1 MTFSPTAFTLRAVN
15 DETRHQPLPRGP
27 KYDEQLALQRLEQL
41 RRDIQTARRRRE
53 QAVAEF
59 EAFIAS
65 FREPTVPQRAAAPA
79 PRVEPT
85 PPRPIDLPL
94 PPPEPDA
101 PQPIVEARDAAQSPE
116 SPAVAALPA
125 PDPAPALPEPPPV
138 EASAP
143 WPAITRRR
151 SARRVWKI
159 AVAAG
164 LGAVAVAGFVLLRS
178 GDESSPAAPL
188 AGNSA
193 PASAR
198 PGAEGVAPSRGPGSS
213 APSSPPGLQTM
224 APASAP
230 PAGGLRLE
238 LVARQP
244 VWIRVTVDGRRRM
257 EREVPEGFRV
267 TLDAERAVAIRAGD
281 AGALM
286 VGENGRAP
294 APLGREGQVLTRIFP
309 SPANR

>member
-1 MTFSPTAFTLRAVN
+1 MTFNPTAFTLRAVN

-85 PPRPIDLPL
+85 PIDPQL
-94 PPPEPDA
+94 PPLEPDA
-101 PQPIVEARDAAQSPE
+101 PQPIAEARDAAQSPE

-125 PDPAPALPEPPPV
+125 AAPAPALPEPLPV

-143 WPAITRRR
+143 WPAITRRK
-151 SARRVWKI
+151 SPMRVWKI
-159 AVAAG
+159 AAAAG

-178 GDESSPAAPL
+178 GDESSPTAPL

-193 PASAR
+193 PAAAR
-198 PGAEGVAPSRGPGSS
+198 PGAEGAASRGPESS
-213 APSSPPGLQTM
+213 APSSPPGLETM

-286 VGENGRAP
+286 VGENGRPP
-294 APLGREGQVLTRIFP
+294 APLGRDGQVLTRIFP